1 MADRVPTHRPKL
13 SEVLEGT
20 PLCTAEETLLACARV
35 GEWAEYGDTRPEKAT
50 DANRLRAGLIRFLLL
65 GGDEANPVHPKGVR
79 AWGALISGELDFEN
93 CETHLDLYLAG
104 CGFDVAPN
112 LQDAHLGAL
121 FLPGCAVPGID
132 LHRLRTEGSVHLR
145 DGFTSQ
151 GTVDLGDARIGG
163 SLDCRNASLSGTET
177 QVDGGTAVDSA
188 LNGNRMTVGAD
199 VFLSDGFTARGQVN
213 LGGAAITG
221 QLACVDGRFDGVTH
235 RTADGA
241 ETVGIALKGN
251 AMTVGASVFLRDGF
265 TARGQVDLVGAA
277 ITGQLSCIRGQF
289 DGVTR
294 RAADGA
300 ETVGSALN
308 GNAMTVGADVFLSGG
323 FTARGQVNLVRAAI
337 AGQLACS
344 GGQFDGV
351 TQRAADGTT
360 LERKIALQ
368 AQEMTVGSSFF
379 W

>member
-1 MADRVPTHRPKL
+1 
-13 SEVLEGT
+13 
-20 PLCTAEETLLACARV
+20 
-35 GEWAEYGDTRPEKAT
+35 
-50 DANRLRAGLIRFLLL
+50 
-65 GGDEANPVHPKGVR
+65 
-79 AWGALISGELDFEN
+79 
-93 CETHLDLYLAG
+93 
-104 CGFDVAPN
+104 
-112 LQDAHLGAL
+112 
-121 FLPGCAVPGID
+121 
-132 LHRLRTEGSVHLR
+132 
-145 DGFTSQ
+145 
-151 GTVDLGDARIGG
+151 
-163 SLDCRNASLSGTET
+163 
-177 QVDGGTAVDSA
+177 
-188 LNGNRMTVGAD
+188 
-199 VFLSDGFTARGQVN
+199 
-213 LGGAAITG
+213 
-221 QLACVDGRFDGVTH
+221 
-235 RTADGA
+235 
-241 ETVGIALKGN
+241 
-251 AMTVGASVFLRDGF
+251 MTVGASVFLRDGF